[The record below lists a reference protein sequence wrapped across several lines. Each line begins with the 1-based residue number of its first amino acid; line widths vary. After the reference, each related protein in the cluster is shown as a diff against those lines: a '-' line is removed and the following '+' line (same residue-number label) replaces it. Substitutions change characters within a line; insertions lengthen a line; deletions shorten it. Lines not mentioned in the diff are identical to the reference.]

1 MAKRKKKYSLF
12 DQIDFGKYK
21 GVCIRDL
28 IDRDL
33 GYIQWCVEEKNIFE
47 MNHEAKNYFNCV
59 KYERETKQPVDCY
72 SLILDKN
79 KFLKYLDTCAE
90 DAVLLD
96 IPIVTSVNV
105 EQLAFQF

>member
-1 MAKRKKKYSLF
+1 MAKRKKIYSLGN
-12 DQIDFGKYK
+12 QIDFGKYK
-21 GVCIRDL
+21 GLCLKGL

-33 GYIQWCVEEKNIFE
+33 IYIQWCVEEKNIFE
-47 MNHEAKNYFNCV
+47 MDQEAKNYFNCV
-59 KYERETKQPVDCY
+59 KSERETKQSVDWY

-96 IPIVTSVNV
+96 IPIVTSINV
-105 EQLAFQF
+105 QQLEFQF

>member
-1 MAKRKKKYSLF
+1 MAKRKKIYSLG

-21 GVCIRDL
+21 GLCLKGL

-33 GYIQWCVEEKNIFE
+33 IYIQWCVEEKNIFE
-47 MNHEAKNYFNCV
+47 MDQEAKNYFNCM
-59 KYERETKQPVDCY
+59 KSERETKQSVDWY

-96 IPIVTSVNV
+96 IPIVTSINV
-105 EQLAFQF
+105 QQLEFQF

>member
-1 MAKRKKKYSLF
+1 MAKRKKKYSLV

-21 GVCIRDL
+21 GMCIRNL
-28 IDRDL
+28 IDRDF

-47 MNHEAKNYFNCV
+47 MDQEAKNYFNCV

-79 KFLKYLDTCAE
+79 KFLKLFAILVD
-90 DAVLLD
+90 
-96 IPIVTSVNV
+96 
-105 EQLAFQF
+105 F

>member
-1 MAKRKKKYSLF
+1 MAKRKKIYSLG

-21 GVCIRDL
+21 GLCLRGL
-28 IDRDL
+28 IDRDFA
-33 GYIQWCVEEKNIFE
+33 YIQWCVEEKNIFE

-59 KYERETKQPVDCY
+59 KSERETKQSVDWY

-96 IPIVTSVNV
+96 IPIVTSINV
-105 EQLAFQF
+105 QQLEFQF